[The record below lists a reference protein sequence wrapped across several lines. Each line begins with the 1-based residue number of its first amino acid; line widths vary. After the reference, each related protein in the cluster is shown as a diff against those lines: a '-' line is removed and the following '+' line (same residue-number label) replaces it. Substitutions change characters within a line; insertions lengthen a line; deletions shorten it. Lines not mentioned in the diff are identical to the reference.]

1 MELHFRELASESAGC
16 PMLLLHGLFGSAAN
30 LQTIGKALTDHH
42 RVILPDLR
50 NHGRSP
56 HDDDVSYPA
65 MASDVLLLMDKHD
78 CEQVNLLG
86 HSMGGKVAMWLAL
99 NHPDRVNHLIV
110 ADIAP
115 VTYPY
120 RFSAIGKA
128 LESLDMKQIQSR
140 KDADRKLS
148 AMLSNE
154 SLRSYLLQNIVLND
168 GQWKWRI
175 NLPALL
181 NGMKVIKGFPAISS
195 EFAKPALFLR
205 GEYSDYI
212 TDEYEADLL
221 AYFPMAEIVTVANA
235 GHWLYAEQPGQFVA
249 EVRKFLPGA

>member
-1 MELHFRELASESAGC
+1 MI
-16 PMLLLHGLFGSAAN
+16 LLHGLFGSAAN
-30 LQTIGKALTDHH
+30 LQTIGKALTD
-42 RVILPDLR
+42 RYRIILPDLR

-56 HDDDVSYPA
+56 HDDDVSYQS
-65 MASDVLLLMDKHD
+65 MAADVLSLMDKHG

-128 LESLDMKQIQSR
+128 LAELDLENLGGR

-148 AMLSNE
+148 EMLSNA
-154 SLRSYLLQNIVLND
+154 SLRNYLLQNLVLNE
-168 GQWKWRI
+168 GHWQWRI

-181 NGMKVIKGFPAISS
+181 NGMKVIKEFPETSA
-195 EFAKPALFLR
+195 EFAKPVLFLR
-205 GEYSDYI
+205 GELSDYI
-212 TDEYEADLL
+212 TDDYEDDLL
-221 AYFPMAEIVTVANA
+221 NYFPMAEIVTIPQA
-235 GHWLYAEQPGQFVA
+235 GHWLYAEQPEQFVA
-249 EVRKFLPGA
+249 EVRRFLPGT